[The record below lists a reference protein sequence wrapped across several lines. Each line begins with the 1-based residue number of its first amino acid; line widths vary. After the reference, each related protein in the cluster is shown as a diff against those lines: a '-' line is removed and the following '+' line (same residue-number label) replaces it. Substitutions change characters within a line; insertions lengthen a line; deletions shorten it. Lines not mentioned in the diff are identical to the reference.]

1 MAITNRWRIIEGEGV
16 RAKEASAQSG
26 ANITWA
32 AARKVAMGGRGVGRS
47 FALHNREQYTKT
59 TRSLLDGGGEGS
71 LDLKCRVTATSRDV
85 VLRHY
90 MTFRLCAI
98 Y

>member
-1 MAITNRWRIIEGEGV
+1 MALISPGPQREKLQWGEG
-16 RAKEASAQSG
+16 AWGGLSPC
-26 ANITWA
+26 ITESNTQ
-32 AARKVAMGGRGVGRS
+32 KLPPILGKLGHS
-47 FALHNREQYTKT
+47 
-59 TRSLLDGGGEGS
+59 LDGGGEGS